1 VVAETA
7 YQEGFSS
14 TGDLSLPPGYRD
26 RRLTDLLEAMLDEAG
41 EDGSPS
47 QLAWGSLSVLVQ
59 LHLLRARGPAR
70 EPASGGLAPWQ
81 VKRLVEHMEAHL
93 DEDVPLSGLATLV
106 GLSPFHLCRTFK
118 ASLGLPPHRWLQARR
133 VERAKALLSDPV
145 PSIIDV
151 AAAVGY
157 ENPGHFAKIFRRETG
172 VTPREFRR
180 GI

>member
-1 VVAETA
+1 
-7 YQEGFSS
+7 
-14 TGDLSLPPGYRD
+14 
-26 RRLTDLLEAMLDEAG
+26 
-41 EDGSPS
+41 
-47 QLAWGSLSVLVQ
+47 
-59 LHLLRARGPAR
+59 
-70 EPASGGLAPWQ
+70 

-133 VERAKALLSDPV
+133 VERAKALLSD
-145 PSIIDV
+145 STLTIIDI

-157 ENPGHFAKIFRRETG
+157 ENPGHFAKVFRRETG